1 VPVVSEIPARVTFVP
16 LDDLNGERVGFGP
29 GSVYVEYCLLPLIGP
44 SCYLLYRR
52 VAPLIP
58 GAGSAEV
65 DLAELGRNLGLG
77 AKIGRNSAVVK
88 ALDRLEAFRLGAWQR
103 DARYALRLTVAP
115 LTDRQAKRL
124 PHLARTVHYRTV
136 GMGADAGWVAT
147 TPSRPEPLR

>member
-1 VPVVSEIPARVTFVP
+1 MPVAPAIPARVTFVP
-16 LDDLNGERVGFGP
+16 LDGLDGERVGFEP

-44 SCYLLYRR
+44 TSYLLYRH
-52 VAPLIP
+52 VAPLIQ
-58 GAGSAEV
+58 GVGSAEV

-88 ALDRLEAFRLGAWQR
+88 ALDRLEAFYLGAWQG

-136 GMGADAGWVAT
+136 GMGADAGSGAAA
-147 TPSRPEPLR
+147 PNRPRPLR